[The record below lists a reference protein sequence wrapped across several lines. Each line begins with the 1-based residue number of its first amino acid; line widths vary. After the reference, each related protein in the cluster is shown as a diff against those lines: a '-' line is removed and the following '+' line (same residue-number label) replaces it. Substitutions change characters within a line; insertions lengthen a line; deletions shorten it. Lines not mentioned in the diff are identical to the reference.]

1 MLTVLLI
8 GFILFWIVALL
19 LSPFG
24 AAYLKWKEAHIESVR
39 VLDTSGKRVT
49 FELVF
54 DTGKTKIETTKIGD
68 SRYKYLRKMCR

>member
-1 MLTVLLI
+1 MLTILI
-8 GFILFWIVALL
+8 VGFILFWVVALL

-24 AAYLKWKEAHIESVR
+24 VAYLKWEEAHIESVR
-39 VLDTSGKRVT
+39 VLDTSGKKVT

-68 SRYKYLRKMCR
+68 ARYKKLRGMCR

>member
-19 LSPFG
+19 LSQFG
-24 AAYLKWKEAHIESVR
+24 AAYLKWEEAHIESVR